1 MADDVVSPESIPFD
15 FRRTIDLRL
24 DADGQ
29 WFHDGEPF
37 THRGL
42 IALFNR
48 GIDVSD
54 ETGEPIVR
62 IGAHW
67 AYIRCDDVP
76 FVIRSVRVSEA
87 ALDALLNTESRVTF
101 PPDALRLGPAGVL
114 YAELSPRRR
123 ARFSRAAQA
132 SLALHLVELDTGGFA
147 FRSGA
152 IDVRLTALGP

>member
-1 MADDVVSPESIPFD
+1 MADDAVSPEAIPFD

-37 THRGL
+37 THHGL

-48 GIDVSD
+48 GIDVSA

-62 IGAHW
+62 IGSRW

-76 FVIRSVRVSEA
+76 FVIRSVRVSGA
-87 ALDALLNTESRVTF
+87 ALDALLNTEARVTF
-101 PPDALRLGPAGVL
+101 PPEALRLGSAGVL
-114 YAELSPRRR
+114 YAELSPGRR
-123 ARFSRAAQA
+123 ARFSRSAQA

-147 FRSGA
+147 IRLGERC
-152 IDVRLTALGP
+152 VGLTALGP